1 MRILIATAAAI
12 TALATSASAE
22 NPQRVYSYTERVE
35 NLAQA
40 CAALPR
46 DREQEQCLEDYN
58 LVVIDPD
65 LDNVGRDYS
74 LNNDVSRRADYEDD

>member
-1 MRILIATAAAI
+1 MRTLIATAVAF
-12 TALATSASAE
+12 TAFAGAASAE
-22 NPQRVYSYTERVE
+22 NPQNVYSYTERVE

-46 DREQEQCLEDYN
+46 DREQESCLNNYN

-65 LDNVGRDYS
+65 IDNVGRDYG